1 MGLLP
6 QPWSQEQLLCPRQPV
21 QAIVKKSIRP
31 QNNVVCLVEF
41 WRCDSLEFV
50 PNGNVVDADLYS
62 QQLEQVYEILKRRCP
77 ALVKWNRI
85 LLQQDNVRLHT
96 ARTTMTK
103 IQKLGGMELLQ
114 PWSCAF
120 RLSSVSIHGP
130 FFSWKKFPKHWSY
143 RCGSHRILRMSN
155 RRLVH
160 ARS

>member
-62 QQLEQVYEILKRRCP
+62 QQLEQVHETLRRRYP
-77 ALVKWNRI
+77 ALVKWNRV
-85 LLQQDNVRLHT
+85 LLKRGNARPHT
-96 ARTTMTK
+96 ALTTMTK
-103 IQKLGGMELLQ
+103 IQELGGIKLL
-114 PWSCAF
+114 PHPAYNSDLAPSDYHLF
-120 RLSSVSIHGP
+120 RSMA
-130 FFSWKKFPKHWSY
+130 WKKLKYDSV
-143 RCGSHRILRMSN
+143 RNQAS
-155 RRLVH
+155 
-160 ARS
+160 